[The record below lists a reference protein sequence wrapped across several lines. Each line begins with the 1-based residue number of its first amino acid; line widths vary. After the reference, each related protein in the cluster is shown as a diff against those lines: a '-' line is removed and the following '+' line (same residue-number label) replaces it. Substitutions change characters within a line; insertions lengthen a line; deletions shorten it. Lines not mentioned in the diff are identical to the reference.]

1 MSEKSIFK
9 LQGGY
14 SRETLGSGT
23 AFITLWAEGGE
34 ALNNMLNTTA
44 PAEKITIDENVDL
57 LLNKALGGDF
67 LVETFGHKP
76 VTIVIEGL
84 DLYSMECDDIR
95 NGTIQ
100 DFYDKWNVHDN
111 KKARVRMGIAN
122 PLSSG
127 KAFYCVITGLRRMA
141 NSTIKA
147 DGVGRYTMTLVGIKT
162 EGV

>member
-1 MSEKSIFK
+1 MESNIFK

-14 SRETLGSGT
+14 NKESMGQGT
-23 AFITLWAEGGE
+23 AFITLWADGGD
-34 ALNNMLNTTA
+34 ALTNMLNTTA

-57 LLNKALGGDF
+57 TLNKALGGDF

-76 VTIVIEGL
+76 VSIYIEGL

-111 KKARVRMGIAN
+111 KTARVRMGIAN

-127 KAFYCVITGLRRMA
+127 KSFYCVIVGLRRMA
-141 NSTIKA
+141 NSSIKA
-147 DGVGRYTMTLVGIKT
+147 DGVGRYAMSLVGVQT
-162 EGV
+162 GGV